1 MSREQRSRKDYSPII
16 GRTKGGR
23 LALLLRISALIDGLN
38 ERIGKSVYWLVLVA
52 VLISAGNAIVRKLF
66 NMSSNAFLETQWYL
80 FSAVFLFCAGF
91 TLLRNEHVRIDVIA
105 GRLSPKA
112 QAWIDVFGTLLFLLP
127 MAILFIYLSW
137 PVFVRTYTQGEISTN
152 AGGLM
157 IWPARLL
164 VPIGFTLLSLQGI
177 SELIKRVAFLAGKG
191 PDPIPRHDAHA
202 AELELAE
209 EIRRLAEE
217 KTR

>member
-1 MSREQRSRKDYSPII
+1 
-16 GRTKGGR
+16 
-23 LALLLRISALIDGLN
+23 LALLLRISALIDALN
-38 ERIGKSVYWLVLVA
+38 ERVGKAIYWLVLVA